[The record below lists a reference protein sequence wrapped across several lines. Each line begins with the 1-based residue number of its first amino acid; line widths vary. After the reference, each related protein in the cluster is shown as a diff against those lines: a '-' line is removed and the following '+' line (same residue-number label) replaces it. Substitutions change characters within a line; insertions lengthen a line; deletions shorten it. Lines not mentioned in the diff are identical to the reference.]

1 MRDIKEIEKR
11 YKDPNRI
18 PGRGSHLFKKRYLL
32 FIILLIAFI
41 TNPDEEKHREA
52 VKHKINSIVLP
63 PDPSG
68 SGYVGSHPSVDPL
81 VNNHITVN
89 NYFLFSTTRAFWNNE
104 EATIGLGIFGY
115 VFISDMVDKA
125 INKRLNN

>member
-18 PGRGSHLFKKRYLL
+18 PRRGSHLFKKRYLL

-63 PDPSG
+63 SDPLG

-89 NYFLFSTTRAFWNNE
+89 NYFLFSTTKAFWNNE